1 VPSVKLTFE
10 RPFTPDDLGDVDV
23 PELYHKE
30 DGSIGPLFTPEERAE
45 SIARC
50 ERAEQVEFRPYD
62 D

>member
-1 VPSVKLTFE
+1 VAFD

-23 PELYHKE
+23 PELYNKP
-30 DGSIGPLFTPEERAE
+30 DGMIGPLYTSEERAE

-50 ERAEQVEFRPYD
+50 ERAEPTEFPPFD